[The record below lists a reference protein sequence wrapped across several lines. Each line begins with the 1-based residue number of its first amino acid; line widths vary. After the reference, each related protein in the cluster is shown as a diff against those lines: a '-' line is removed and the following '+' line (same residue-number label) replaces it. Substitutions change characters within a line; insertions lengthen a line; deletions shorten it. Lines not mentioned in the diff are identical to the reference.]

1 MKLEPIRFL
10 KRLDM
15 GCERIKVVKDG
26 FLVVVNNS
34 RVRVARAEISE
45 AGL

>member
-26 FLVVVNNS
+26 FLVVNNS
-34 RVRVARAEISE
+34 RDSVARAEISE